1 MLTVQPNESEHE
13 VGLMDLKRGLLCFLL
28 VAFILVFPIPSM
40 MFDRYDWAMLVDDL
54 CILIR
59 YDLGGNNA

>member
-1 MLTVQPNESEHE
+1 
-13 VGLMDLKRGLLCFLL
+13 MDLKRGLLCFLL